1 MPPRYPAIAPRGP
14 NAPPAAPETP
24 AHAEQNNNLESLDD
38 GVEGY
43 AAQLAA
49 LAADK
54 TRFLTVGH
62 PLKDALNMALQQP
75 AGVLL
80 QRYAGLLKAQRD
92 AMAAPPDSDDPTERA
107 LSQDIDSRPAIVALA
122 ETQVA
127 KAVLGDLSAA
137 SLIADRVEGKT
148 GLRKADVDAETEQQR
163 HRIRGVI
170 SELVGDMVERRRTR
184 ADRAEPIDVDVVEGD
199 DNAK

>member
-14 NAPPAAPETP
+14 NAPTSTPEAPTI
-24 AHAEQNNNLESLDD
+24 AEQNNNLEVLPDD
-38 GVEGY
+38 VEGY

-62 PLKDALNMALQQP
+62 PMKDALNMALQQP
-75 AGVLL
+75 AGVLI
-80 QRYAGLLKAQRD
+80 QRYADVLRAHKEAL
-92 AMAAPPDSDDPTERA
+92 AAPPDSDDPTERPM
-107 LSQDIDSRPAIVALA
+107 SQDIDGRPAIVALA

-137 SLIADRVEGKT
+137 ALIADRVEGKT

-163 HRIRGVI
+163 VRIRGVI

-184 ADRAEPIDVDVVEGD
+184 AERAEPIDVDVVD
-199 DNAK
+199 DSDSNP